1 MKFNCPICNL
11 SFDDVSPWIRH
22 KNICKDQVKPVRPV
36 TDVNKEAG
44 VLLACGLCECKC
56 ERLHSPERERPA
68 VARPNVDVRS
78 EAQTTVQQDSVEGT
92 GASRT
97 CVQCKITK
105 SLDQYYNGKYT
116 CKECTKTDVIC
127 PYCRKVI
134 RKTNLKRHIKNIHKK

>member
-1 MKFNCPICNL
+1 MIHTCDKCSL
-11 SFDDVSPWIRH
+11 TFDDVVPWIKH
-22 KNICKDQVKPVRPV
+22 KKICMGSSKKDVGVQV
-36 TDVNKEAG
+36 N
-44 VLLACGLCECKC
+44 LCECESHKVK
-56 ERLHSPERERPA
+56 PQ
-68 VARPNVDVRS
+68 VARPSTDVRS
-78 EAQTTVQQDSVEGT
+78 EAQTTVQQDSVEGK

-134 RKTNLKRHIKNIHKK
+134 RKTNLKRHIKNVHKK